1 MEFVGDFL
9 YGLARAR
16 HEEDGTTD
24 DCLEDKFLDGITA
37 NALNHG

>member
-24 DCLEDKFLDGITA
+24 DCLEDKVLDSITTD
-37 NALNHG
+37 ALHH

>member
-1 MEFVGDFL
+1 MEFVRDFL

-24 DCLEDKFLDGITA
+24 DSLENKILDGITA

>member
-1 MEFVGDFL
+1 MVFVGDFL

-24 DCLEDKFLDGITA
+24 DCLEDKVLDGITA